1 MKQTNKTRLVLISSV
16 VAMTVMLAVGT
27 TLAFLH
33 TNSQNM
39 TNAFT
44 PGVVSIDTEENSSTP
59 DSSNDIPY
67 DENGAKKEVKIQN
80 NGTVDAY
87 VRVKLVPSWK
97 YEQTGSHVTAD
108 IGSFQLDGPVL
119 KGNTLVYG
127 EGEVTLV
134 LAENWQENWIYV
146 DGTFYHKSPVKAGET
161 SALLLKEVKVKD
173 MADFEDLQV
182 DVLSEAIQTTD
193 GEGQRALIEAW
204 GDTLTFTFAADGKT
218 IVSIQQK

>member
-1 MKQTNKTRLVLISSV
+1 MKQTNKKRLVLISSV

-67 DENGAKKEVKIQN
+67 GENGAKKEVKIQN
-80 NGTVDAY
+80 NGTVDTY
-87 VRVKLVPSWK
+87 VRVKLVPSW
-97 YEQTGSHVTAD
+97 EFAQTSSNVTAD
-108 IGSFQLDGPVL
+108 AGSFQLGQPKL
-119 KGNTLVYG
+119 EGNALVYG
-127 EGEVTLV
+127 DGDVTLV
-134 LAENWQENWIYV
+134 LAENWQSNWIYQ

-193 GEGQRALIEAW
+193 G
-204 GDTLTFTFAADGKT
+204 
-218 IVSIQQK
+218 